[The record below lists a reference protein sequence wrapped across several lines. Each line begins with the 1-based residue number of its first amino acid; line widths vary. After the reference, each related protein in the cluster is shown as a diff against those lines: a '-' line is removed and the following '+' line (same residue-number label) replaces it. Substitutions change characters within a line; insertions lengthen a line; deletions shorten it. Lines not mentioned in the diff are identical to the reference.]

1 MKLVSV
7 LRAMLPGKSS
17 QASKSRP
24 DQQKINETLPNVKRM
39 EESKESRMSS
49 DGAVNLLVL

>member
-1 MKLVSV
+1 
-7 LRAMLPGKSS
+7 MLPGKSS

-24 DQQKINETLPNVKRM
+24 DQQKINETFPYVKRM
-39 EESKESRMSS
+39 EASKESRMSS